1 MSMQTLS
8 KRQHDLFDSEAADV
22 TDTKPRRVA
31 IVDDDDAVR
40 DSFRFLLEVAGH
52 AVEAFASAA
61 EFLKSEMRHLACLIV
76 DHHIPHMTGLDLV
89 QKLRA
94 DGVGIPILL
103 ITWMPSPAV
112 LARAAE
118 LGVER
123 VLEKPINDQDLLDFV
138 DSTLS

>member
-1 MSMQTLS
+1 M
-8 KRQHDLFDSEAADV
+8 
-22 TDTKPRRVA
+22 TDTKPRKVA

-40 DSFRFLLEVAGH
+40 NSFRFLLEVAGH

-61 EFLKSEMRHLACLIV
+61 EFLKSEMHHLACLIV
-76 DHHIPHMTGLDLV
+76 DHHMPHMTGLVLA

-103 ITWMPSPAV
+103 ITGDPSPAI

-118 LGVER
+118 LGIEM
-123 VLEKPINDQDLLDFV
+123 VLEKPTDGQDVLDFV